1 MNKLIV
7 LLLVIRAGS
16 AFSQSYAPAPGISG
30 STAIAKDSS
39 CFVAW
44 ATGVQVTR
52 GSVDIS
58 TPTMTFAT
66 FGEESFALGNAEGDG
81 ISVVSLGDSG
91 VALVTFNSPITNE
104 AGPDFAIFENGF
116 TDDYMEFAHVEVSSD
131 GVNFVR
137 FPSHSESPV
146 LVQLDNFM
154 FGDCRMV
161 NNLAGKYRQGFG
173 TPFDLEELTGNPLLD
188 VYAITHVKLID
199 VIGSIS
205 AGIGTTDALG
215 NLINDPFPTP
225 FESCGFDLDAVGV
238 IHQLPL
244 SLNEQTLSFQLY
256 PNPTNDLIHLL
267 GEING
272 EVRFYSLE
280 GKLLMQQAVNGVQNT
295 FSLKQLNVASV
306 IMEVQTNDA
315 VWRERIQVVSSN

>member
-1 MNKLIV
+1 MNKIYLFCLIISSTV
-7 LLLVIRAGS
+7 
-16 AFSQSYAPAPGISG
+16 AFGQTYAPAPGITG

-52 GSVDIS
+52 GSIDIS
-58 TPTMTFAT
+58 TPTLLFAT
-66 FGEESFALGNAEGDG
+66 FGQESYALGIAEGDG
-81 ISVVSLGDSG
+81 TNVVSLGDSG
-91 VALVTFNSPITNE
+91 IAIVTFASPITNGFG
-104 AGPDFAIFENGF
+104 ADFAIFENGF
-116 TDDYMEFAHVEVSSD
+116 ADDYMEFAHVEVSSD
-131 GVNFVR
+131 GFNFVR

-146 LVQLDNFM
+146 VVQLDNFM

-173 TPFDLEELTGNPLLD
+173 TPFDLAELSGNPLLD
-188 VYAITHVKLID
+188 INAITHVKLVD

-205 AGIGTTDALG
+205 AEIGTTDAFG

-225 FESCGFDLDAVGV
+225 FESCGFDLDAIGV

-244 SLNEQTLSFQLY
+244 HLTEQTSSYQLY
-256 PNPTNDLIHLL
+256 PNPTSDLIQLDGDL
-267 GEING
+267 NG

-280 GKLLMQQAVNGVQNT
+280 GKLLMQQVVNGNQHT
-295 FSLKQLNVASV
+295 FSLKSLNVASL
-306 IMEVQTNDA
+306 IMEFSTNGSIMH
-315 VWRERIQVVSSN
+315 ERIQLISSN

>member
-1 MNKLIV
+1 MNKLYV
-7 LLLVIRAGS
+7 LLLLIS
-16 AFSQSYAPAPGISG
+16 STFAFSQSYAPAPGNVG

-58 TPTMTFAT
+58 TPTLTFAT
-66 FGEESFALGNAEGDG
+66 FGQESYALGMAEGDG
-81 ISVVSLGDSG
+81 TSVVSLGDSG
-91 VALVTFNSPITNE
+91 IAVVTFDSPITND

-116 TDDYMEFAHVEVSSD
+116 ADDYMEFAHVEVSSD
-131 GVNFVR
+131 GINFVR
-137 FPSHSESPV
+137 FLSHSESPV
-146 LVQLDNFM
+146 VVQLDNFM

-173 TPFDLEELTGNPLLD
+173 TPFDLDELSGNPLLD
-188 VYAITHVKLID
+188 VNAITHVKLID

-215 NLINDPFPTP
+215 NIINDPFPTP

-244 SLNEQTLSFQLY
+244 SISEQTISYQLY
-256 PNPTNDLIHLL
+256 PNPTNDIIHLV
-267 GEING
+267 GEIDG

-280 GKLLMQQAVNGVQNT
+280 GKLLYREEVNGNQHN
-295 FSLKQLNVASV
+295 FSLKQLDVPSL
-306 IMEVQTNDA
+306 IMEVQTYES
-315 VWRERIQVVSSN
+315 VWRERIQIVSAH

>member
-7 LLLVIRAGS
+7 LFLLISSTFAIG
-16 AFSQSYAPAPGISG
+16 QSYAPAPGLFG

-52 GSVDIS
+52 GSIDIS

-66 FGEESFALGNAEGDG
+66 FGQESYALGTAEGDG
-81 ISVVSLGDSG
+81 TSVVSLGDSG
-91 VALVTFNSPITNE
+91 VAVVTFDSPITNN

-131 GVNFVR
+131 GINFVR
-137 FPSHSESPV
+137 FLSHSESPV
-146 LVQLDNFM
+146 VVQLDNFM

-188 VYAITHVKLID
+188 VNAITHVKLID

-205 AGIGTTDALG
+205 AGIGTTDAFG
-215 NLINDPFPTP
+215 NMINDPFPTP

-244 SLNEQTLSFQLY
+244 SINEQALSYQLY
-256 PNPTNDLIHLL
+256 PNPTTDLIHLEV
-267 GEING
+267 EING

-280 GKLLMQQAVNGVQNT
+280 GKLLYQEKVNGNQHT
-295 FSLKQLNVASV
+295 FSLKQLNEASL
-306 IMEVQTNDA
+306 IIEVQTNESI
-315 VWRERIQVVSSN
+315 WRERIQLIASH

>member
-1 MNKLIV
+1 MNKLINLV
-7 LLLVIRAGS
+7 LFIGTTF
-16 AFSQSYAPAPGISG
+16 AFGQSYAPAPGISG

-44 ATGVQVTR
+44 ATGIQVTR

-58 TPTMTFAT
+58 TPTLTLAT
-66 FGEESFALGNAEGDG
+66 FGQEEYALGIAEGDG
-81 ISVVSLGDSG
+81 TSVVSLGDSG
-91 VALVTFNSPITNE
+91 VAVVTFDSPITNN

-131 GVNFVR
+131 GINFVR
-137 FPSHSESPV
+137 FLSHSESPV
-146 LVQLDNFM
+146 VVQLDNFM

-188 VYAITHVKLID
+188 VNAITHVKLID

-205 AGIGTTDALG
+205 AGIGTTDAFG
-215 NLINDPFPTP
+215 NMINDPFPTP

-244 SLNEQTLSFQLY
+244 SINEQALSYQLY
-256 PNPTNDLIHLL
+256 PNPTIDLIHLE

-280 GKLLMQQAVNGVQNT
+280 GKLLYQEKVNGNQHT
-295 FSLKQLNVASV
+295 FSLKQLNEASL
-306 IMEVQTNDA
+306 IIEVQTNESI
-315 VWRERIQVVSSN
+315 WRERIQLIASH

>member
-1 MNKLIV
+1 MNKIYIFCLIISSTV
-7 LLLVIRAGS
+7 
-16 AFSQSYAPAPGISG
+16 AFGQTYAPAPGITG

-52 GSVDIS
+52 GSIDIS
-58 TPTMTFAT
+58 TPTLLFAT
-66 FGEESFALGNAEGDG
+66 FGQESYALGIAEGDG
-81 ISVVSLGDSG
+81 TNVVSLGDSG
-91 VALVTFNSPITNE
+91 IAVVTFASPITNGFG
-104 AGPDFAIFENGF
+104 ADFAIFENGF
-116 TDDYMEFAHVEVSSD
+116 ADDYMEFAHVEVSSD
-131 GVNFVR
+131 GFNFVR

-146 LVQLDNFM
+146 VVQLDNFM

-173 TPFDLEELTGNPLLD
+173 TPFDLAELSGNPLLD
-188 VYAITHVKLID
+188 INAITHVKLVD

-205 AGIGTTDALG
+205 AEIGTTDAFG

-225 FESCGFDLDAVGV
+225 FESCGFDLDAIGV

-244 SLNEQTLSFQLY
+244 HLTEQTSSYQLY
-256 PNPTNDLIHLL
+256 PNPTSDLIQLDGDL
-267 GEING
+267 NG

-280 GKLLMQQAVNGVQNT
+280 GKLLMQQVVNGNQHT
-295 FSLKQLNVASV
+295 FSLKSLNVASL
-306 IMEVQTNDA
+306 IMELSTNGSIMH
-315 VWRERIQVVSSN
+315 ERIQLISSN

>member
-137 FPSHSESPV
+137 FPSHTESPV

>member
-1 MNKLIV
+1 MNKLIALF
-7 LLLVIRAGS
+7 LLISSTFAIG
-16 AFSQSYAPAPGISG
+16 QSYAPAPGLFG

-52 GSVDIS
+52 GSIDIS
-58 TPTMTFAT
+58 TPTMMFAT
-66 FGEESFALGNAEGDG
+66 FGQESYALGTAEGDG
-81 ISVVSLGDSG
+81 TSVVSLGDSG
-91 VALVTFNSPITNE
+91 VAIVTFASPITNE
-104 AGPDFAIFENGF
+104 VGPDFAIFENGF

-146 LVQLDNFM
+146 VVQLDNFM

-173 TPFDLEELTGNPLLD
+173 TPFDLEELTGNLVLD
-188 VYAITHVKLID
+188 VNAITHVKLID

-205 AGIGTTDALG
+205 AGIGTTDAFG
-215 NLINDPFPTP
+215 NMINDPFPTP

-244 SLNEQTLSFQLY
+244 GLNEQTLSFQLY
-256 PNPTNDLIHLL
+256 PNPTNDLIHLVGEFF
-267 GEING
+267 GEIS
-272 EVRFYSLE
+272 FYSLE
-280 GKLLMQQAVNGVQNT
+280 GKLLMKQELNGAQNT
-295 FSLKQLNVASV
+295 FSLKELNVASV
-306 IMEVQTNDA
+306 ILEVQTKET
-315 VWRERIQVVSSN
+315 VFRERIQLIASH

>member
-1 MNKLIV
+1 MNKLNV
-7 LLLVIRAGS
+7 LFLFIS
-16 AFSQSYAPAPGISG
+16 STFAFGQSYAPAPGIAG

-44 ATGVQVTR
+44 ATGVQITR
-52 GSVDIS
+52 GSIDIS
-58 TPTMTFAT
+58 TPTLLWAT
-66 FGEESFALGNAEGDG
+66 FGQESYALGIAEGDG
-81 ISVVSLGDSG
+81 TNVVSLGDSG
-91 VALVTFNSPITNE
+91 IAVVTFASAITNE

-116 TDDYMEFAHVEVSSD
+116 ADDYMEFAHVEVSSD

-146 LVQLDNFM
+146 VVQLDNFM

-188 VYAITHVKLID
+188 VNAITHVKLID

-205 AGIGTTDALG
+205 AGIGTTDAFG

-225 FESCGFDLDAVGV
+225 FESCGFDLDAIGV

-244 SLNEQTLSFQLY
+244 SLNEQALSYQLY
-256 PNPTNDLIHLL
+256 PNPTTDLIHLV
-267 GEING
+267 GAIHG
-272 EVRFYSLE
+272 EVRLYSLE
-280 GKLLMQQAVNGVQNT
+280 GKLLYQEEVNGNQHT
-295 FSLKQLNVASV
+295 FSLKQLDVASL
-306 IMEVQTNDA
+306 IMEVQTNDS
-315 VWRERIQVVSSN
+315 VWRERIQLVSSH

>member
-7 LLLVIRAGS
+7 LLLLISASS

-66 FGEESFALGNAEGDG
+66 FGEESFALGIAEGDG
-81 ISVVSLGDSG
+81 TSVVSLGDSG
-91 VALVTFNSPITNE
+91 VALVTFDSPITND

-146 LVQLDNFM
+146 VVQLDNFM

-188 VYAITHVKLID
+188 VNAITHVKLID

-256 PNPTNDLIHLL
+256 PNPTYDLIHLL

>member
-7 LLLVIRAGS
+7 LLLLISASS

-30 STAIAKDSS
+30 STAIAIDSS

-66 FGEESFALGNAEGDG
+66 FGDESFALGIAEGDG
-81 ISVVSLGDSG
+81 TSVVSLGDSG
-91 VALVTFNSPITNE
+91 VALVTFDSPITND

-146 LVQLDNFM
+146 VVQLDNFM

-295 FSLKQLNVASV
+295 FSFKQLNVASV